1 MGVVKF
7 LVILLLVLVSGF
19 FYYQFTEPYIM
30 GGTVKDIEKQNIT
43 ILRAVDGDTVD
54 SSIGKIRLL
63 GINTPEKKQPYY
75 QEAKDFMENYE
86 NKTIAA
92 EVHEKD
98 KYGRYLAYI
107 FDSESGELV
116 NKKQLELGYAN
127 LYYYGED
134 KYYAEMKKADE
145 DARAGGIGIWKKS
158 RDFGCIELINL
169 QWNEGKERCVNAEQL
184 VLNNKCEKTLNV
196 IIKDSAN
203 HIEDENLS
211 YGLFVKNY
219 SCVWNDDGDAITI
232 RDESGLLLYYSYP

>member
-107 FDSESGELV
+107 FDSESGSL
-116 NKKQLELGYAN
+116 
-127 LYYYGED
+127 
-134 KYYAEMKKADE
+134 
-145 DARAGGIGIWKKS
+145 
-158 RDFGCIELINL
+158 
-169 QWNEGKERCVNAEQL
+169 
-184 VLNNKCEKTLNV
+184 
-196 IIKDSAN
+196 
-203 HIEDENLS
+203 
-211 YGLFVKNY
+211 
-219 SCVWNDDGDAITI
+219 
-232 RDESGLLLYYSYP
+232 